1 MRTRRSVMILAVVAM
16 VMGVMAPASAGGHT
30 AGQLEN
36 AGYLCF
42 NAGPS
47 NWTHCIRESK
57 IGGPAI
63 PVKVFSEDGSE
74 FLGTELLL
82 REDIYSGQG
91 CPQDGL
97 ETWDFPAGPGD
108 AYYACHH
115 FHTGHH

>member
-1 MRTRRSVMILAVVAM
+1 MRRLAVLIAVVTM
-16 VMGVMAPASAGGHT
+16 VMGVMGTASAGGHT
-30 AGQLEN
+30 ADQLDK

-57 IGGPAI
+57 IGKPSI
-63 PVKVFSEDGSE
+63 PVKVFSVDGSE

-82 REDIYSGQG
+82 RGDIYSGQG

-97 ETWDFPAGPGD
+97 DVWAFPAGPGD